1 MTGVDRSR
9 ARTVPGSDAARVALV
24 DAVADRVPALISE
37 HVDTIVRDIEIYRDD
52 DVVPR
57 AELHRS
63 VHHNITY
70 MVAAIRD
77 PSTAGDLAAPCETG
91 RRRAAQG
98 VPLPEV
104 LRAFR
109 TGFIALWELL
119 ADGARRD
126 GDPAVLDTLVS
137 TAALIWQLSDDY
149 AIAVTESYRAATA
162 DLLVAREQRRS
173 ALAEALFTGEPGPE
187 AGPWEVAQLLGL
199 PAEGGFVVVVAETP
213 GMAEEGLPHVE
224 RRLGELGV
232 ASAWR
237 LSAPL
242 QTGVVSV
249 REHDLDEVVA
259 VLARGV
265 RGRVGISPPQPSLR
279 DAPRALRLARM
290 AMTGL
295 PTGRA
300 EVAVFDPGPLAALVA
315 LDPAEARR
323 IADVVFGAVLE
334 LPAEDRTTLLDTAYA
349 WFDQAGSAER
359 AAAALYCHANT
370 VRYRLRRLHELTG
383 RSFTEP
389 RDVAELS
396 AALHALRLGRAPGR
410 S

>member
-1 MTGVDRSR
+1 M
-9 ARTVPGSDAARVALV
+9 
-24 DAVADRVPALISE
+24 
-37 HVDTIVRDIEIYRDD
+37 
-52 DVVPR
+52 
-57 AELHRS
+57 
-63 VHHNITY
+63 HHNITY

-77 PSTAGDLAAPCETG
+77 PSTAGDLGAPWETG
-91 RRRAAQG
+91 RRRAEQG

-119 ADGARRD
+119 ADGARRE

-199 PAEGGFVVVVAETP
+199 PADGGFVVVVAETP

-224 RRLGELGV
+224 RRLADRGV

-242 QTGVVSV
+242 QTGVVSL
-249 REHDLDEVVA
+249 RHHDLDDVVA
-259 VLARGV
+259 VLADGA
-265 RGRVGISPPQPSLR
+265 RGRAGVSPAQPSLR
-279 DAPRALRLARM
+279 GAPRALRLARM
-290 AMTGL
+290 AMSGI
-295 PTGRA
+295 PGGRA

-315 LDPAEARR
+315 LDPDEARR
-323 IADVVFGAVLE
+323 LVDAVFGAVLE
-334 LPAEDRTTLLDTAYA
+334 LPADDRTTLLDTAHA
-349 WFDQAGSAER
+349 WFAHGGSADR

-396 AALHALRLGRAPGR
+396 AALHALGPGWATGRR
-410 S
+410 

>member
-1 MTGVDRSR
+1 MSAAAEPAGPDR
-9 ARTVPGSDAARVALV
+9 AGADRVRLV
-24 DAVADRVPALISE
+24 DAVADRVPGLIDD
-37 HVDTIVRDIEIYRDD
+37 HVATIVRDIEIYRHDD
-52 DVVPR
+52 LVPR
-57 AELHRS
+57 AELRRS

-91 RRRAAQG
+91 RRRAEQG

-119 ADGARRD
+119 ADGARRE

-199 PAEGGFVVVVAETP
+199 PAEGEFVVVVAETP

-224 RRLGELGV
+224 RRLAERGV

-242 QTGVVSV
+242 QTGVVSL
-249 REHDLDEVVA
+249 RHHDVDDVVD
-259 VLARGV
+259 VLSRGARSRAGV
-265 RGRVGISPPQPSLR
+265 SPAQPSLR

-290 AMTGL
+290 AMTGV
-295 PTGRA
+295 PAGKA

-315 LDPAEARR
+315 HDPDEARR
-323 IADVVFGAVLE
+323 IADAVFGAVLE
-334 LPAEDRTTLLDTAYA
+334 LPAEDRATLLGTAHA
-349 WFDQAGSAER
+349 WFDHGGSADR
-359 AAAALYCHANT
+359 TAAAVYCHANT
-370 VRYRLRRLHELTG
+370 VRYRLRRLQELTG

-389 RDVAELS
+389 RDIAELS
-396 AALHALRLGRAPGR
+396 AGLQALRLRRIPGH

>member
-1 MTGVDRSR
+1 MSAPAAADL
-9 ARTVPGSDAARVALV
+9 ARLV
-24 DAVADRVPALISE
+24 DAVADRVPALISD
-37 HVDTIVRDIEIYRDD
+37 HVDTIVRDIEIYRHD

-57 AELHRS
+57 ADLRRS
-63 VHHNITY
+63 VQHNISY

-77 PSTAGDLAAPCETG
+77 PSTAGDESAPRETG
-91 RRRAAQG
+91 RRRAEQG

-119 ADGARRD
+119 ADGARRE
-126 GDPAVLDTLVS
+126 GDPAVLDTLV
-137 TAALIWQLSDDY
+137 AAAGVIWQLSDEY
-149 AIAVTESYRAATA
+149 SIAVTEAYRAATA

-199 PAEGGFVVVVAETP
+199 PAEGGFAVVVAETP

-224 RRLGELGV
+224 RRLAERGV

-242 QTGVVSV
+242 QTGVVSL
-249 REHDLDEVVA
+249 RHHELDDVVA
-259 VLARGV
+259 VLGHGI
-265 RGRVGISPPQPSLR
+265 RGRAGVSPVQPSLR
-279 DAPRALRLARM
+279 DAPRALRLARI

-295 PTGRA
+295 PAGRA
-300 EVAVFDPGPLAALVA
+300 EVAVFDPGPVAALVA
-315 LDPAEARR
+315 LDPDESRR
-323 IADVVFGAVLE
+323 VVDAVFGAVFD
-334 LPAEDRTTLLDTAYA
+334 LPAEDRTTLLDTARA
-349 WFDQAGSAER
+349 WFDHGGSADR
-359 AAAALYCHANT
+359 TAAALFCHANT
-370 VRYRLRRLHELTG
+370 VRYRLRRLQELTG

-389 RDVAELS
+389 RDVAELA
-396 AALHALRLGRAPGR
+396 AALQALRLGRSPGR
-410 S
+410 R

>member
-1 MTGVDRSR
+1 MS
-9 ARTVPGSDAARVALV
+9 AAARDAPAGADLHRLV
-24 DAVADRVPALISE
+24 DAVADRVPALISD
-37 HVDTIVRDIEIYRDD
+37 HVETIVREMEVYRHD

-57 AELHRS
+57 ADLRRS
-63 VHHNITY
+63 VQHNITY

-77 PSTAGDLAAPCETG
+77 PSTTGELGAPRETG
-91 RRRAAQG
+91 RRRAEQG

-119 ADGARRD
+119 ADGARRE
-126 GDPAVLDTLVS
+126 GDPELLDTLVS
-137 TAALIWQLSDDY
+137 AAGVIWQLSDDY
-149 AIAVTESYRAATA
+149 SIAVTEAYRSATA

-213 GMAEEGLPHVE
+213 GMAEEGLPHAE
-224 RRLGELGV
+224 RRLAERGV

-242 QTGVVSV
+242 QTGVVSL
-249 REHDLDEVVA
+249 RHHDLDEVVA
-259 VLARGV
+259 VLSGGARGRAGV
-265 RGRVGISPPQPSLR
+265 SPAQASLR

-290 AMTGL
+290 AMTGV
-295 PTGRA
+295 PVGRA
-300 EVAVFDPGPLAALVA
+300 EVAVFDPAPLSALVA
-315 LDPAEARR
+315 LDQDEARR
-323 IADVVFGAVLE
+323 IADAVFGPVLE
-334 LPAEDRTTLLDTAYA
+334 LPAEDRSTLLDTAHA
-349 WFDQAGSAER
+349 WFDHGGSADR

-389 RDVAELS
+389 RDVAEVA
-396 AALHALRLGRAPGR
+396 AALQALRLARGLSSGRG
-410 S
+410 